1 VDLRDRH
8 GKEFRNMKFDIR
20 KDGDIV
26 VITPQGS
33 LEGGPDTFQ
42 IKDEVKAYLG
52 RGDRKFL
59 LDMGQVGFVNSTG
72 IGVVVSLLSSV
83 MASQGALHVC
93 KVSDRARRSFVVTG
107 VWALFKTFE
116 NCDEAKKALA

>member
-1 VDLRDRH
+1 
-8 GKEFRNMKFDIR
+8 MKFDIR

-42 IKDEVKAYLG
+42 IKDDVKAHLG
-52 RGDRKFL
+52 QGEKRFV
-59 LDMGQVGFVNSTG
+59 LDMSQVGFVNSTG
-72 IGVVVSLLSSV
+72 IGVVVSLLSSI
-83 MASQGALHVC
+83 MAVQGRLHVC

-107 VWALFKTFE
+107 VWALFKTFDTLE
-116 NCDEAKKALA
+116 DAKKAMG